1 MGITS
6 LPSAN
11 SGVLT
16 KADLVQEGE
25 HEHWLKIINN
35 KSHILHHG
43 YYMTRL
49 PANPTET
56 LQNADARPKEARYFA
71 GHQHWKTADRNR
83 LGIPKLT
90 DALSTRLSIMIEETF
105 PPLYPHKAN
114 LQAPRV
120 EKKSLR
126 ETQDCSPRVKHPS
139 KVIRGQPASKSIVA
153 MFCIS

>member
-1 MGITS
+1 
-6 LPSAN
+6 
-11 SGVLT
+11 
-16 KADLVQEGE
+16 
-25 HEHWLKIINN
+25 
-35 KSHILHHG
+35 
-43 YYMTRL
+43 MTRL
-49 PANPTET
+49 PANPTEM
-56 LQNADARPKEARYFA
+56 LQTADARVKEARYFA

-90 DALSTRLSIMIEETF
+90 DALSTRLSIMIEDMF
-105 PPLYPHKAN
+105 PPLSVQAN

-126 ETQDCSPRVKHPS
+126 ETQECPPRARHSS